1 MLILTVYV
9 EGLKTYLPSLS
20 KSFEIQQ
27 MLFDNLAGI
36 GD

>member
-9 EGLKTYLPSLS
+9 EGLKTYLPPLN

-27 MLFDNLAGI
+27 ILFDNLAGI